1 MLILTVIIDFLAGLF
16 NFWMI
21 LTLIAAIAVL
31 IIVWEIFKKLIKIP
45 GKIKE
50 GVKQKKESKEEM
62 HV

>member
-1 MLILTVIIDFLAGLF
+1 MLILTALIDILAGLF

-31 IIVWEIFKKLIKIP
+31 IIVWELFKKLIKIP

-50 GVKQKKESKEEM
+50 NAKAKKKIEEFKQ
-62 HV
+62 

>member
-21 LTLIAAIAVL
+21 LTVIAAIAVL
-31 IIVWEIFKKLIKIP
+31 IIVWELFKKLIKIP

-50 GVKQKKESKEEM
+50 NVKAKKEMKEFKQ
-62 HV
+62 

>member
-1 MLILTVIIDFLAGLF
+1 MLILTAIIDILAGLF

-31 IIVWEIFKKLIKIP
+31 IIVWELFKKLIKIP

-50 GVKQKKESKEEM
+50 NVKVKKEIKEFKQ
-62 HV
+62 

>member
-21 LTLIAAIAVL
+21 LTVIAAIAVL
-31 IIVWEIFKKLIKIP
+31 IIVWELFKKLIKIP

-50 GVKQKKESKEEM
+50 EIRQKKFKEET

>member
-31 IIVWEIFKKLIKIP
+31 IIVWELFKKLIKIP

-50 GVKQKKESKEEM
+50 EIRQNKSKEET

>member
-1 MLILTVIIDFLAGLF
+1 MLILTIIIDFLAGLF

-21 LTLIAAIAVL
+21 LTVIAAIAVL
-31 IIVWEIFKKLIKIP
+31 IIVWELFKKLIKIP

-50 GVKQKKESKEEM
+50 EIRQKKSKEET

>member
-1 MLILTVIIDFLAGLF
+1 MLILTAIIDILAGLF

-31 IIVWEIFKKLIKIP
+31 IIVWELFKKLIKIP

-50 GVKQKKESKEEM
+50 EIRQNKSKEET

>member
-1 MLILTVIIDFLAGLF
+1 MLILTAIIDFLAGLF

-31 IIVWEIFKKLIKIP
+31 IIVWELFKKLIKIP

-50 GVKQKKESKEEM
+50 NVKAKKKIEEFKQ
-62 HV
+62 

>member
-31 IIVWEIFKKLIKIP
+31 IIVWELFKKLIKIP
-45 GKIKE
+45 CKIKE
-50 GVKQKKESKEEM
+50 NVKAKKEIEKIK
-62 HV
+62 

>member
-21 LTLIAAIAVL
+21 LTVIAAIAVL
-31 IIVWEIFKKLIKIP
+31 IIVWELFKKLIKIP

-50 GVKQKKESKEEM
+50 EIRQNKSKEET

>member
-1 MLILTVIIDFLAGLF
+1 MLILTAIIDFLAGLF

-31 IIVWEIFKKLIKIP
+31 IIVWELFKKLIKIP

-50 GVKQKKESKEEM
+50 HVKVKKEIKEFKQ
-62 HV
+62 

>member
-31 IIVWEIFKKLIKIP
+31 IIVWELFKKLIKIP

-50 GVKQKKESKEEM
+50 NVKAKKKIEEFKQ
-62 HV
+62 

>member
-1 MLILTVIIDFLAGLF
+1 MLILTAIIDIIAGLF

-31 IIVWEIFKKLIKIP
+31 IIVWELFKKLIKIP

-50 GVKQKKESKEEM
+50 NVKAKKEIEKFKQ
-62 HV
+62 

>member
-1 MLILTVIIDFLAGLF
+1 MLILTAIIDFLAGLF

-31 IIVWEIFKKLIKIP
+31 IIVWELFKKLIKIP

-50 GVKQKKESKEEM
+50 EIRQNKSKEET